1 MLQIIRKTINAGELI
16 TDRNLVVDQVIDIAK
31 DHALSFEIK
40 VQKVEQLIQEANQ
53 LIEDQESKPKKKHV
67 VHFEQEEDSEE
78 EDKLEEE
85 ENDDLIEDFE
95 YELLQEVAETMIAMT
110 NLISPAIDENNL
122 FILISSGVE
131 SL

>member
-1 MLQIIRKTINAGELI
+1 
-16 TDRNLVVDQVIDIAK
+16 
-31 DHALSFEIK
+31 
-40 VQKVEQLIQEANQ
+40 
-53 LIEDQESKPKKKHV
+53 V
-67 VHFEQEEDSEE
+67 VHFEQEE
-78 EDKLEEE
+78 EEE
-85 ENDDLIEDFE
+85 EEEKGEDEDELIEDFE

>member
-1 MLQIIRKTINAGELI
+1 M
-16 TDRNLVVDQVIDIAK
+16 
-31 DHALSFEIK
+31 
-40 VQKVEQLIQEANQ
+40 
-53 LIEDQESKPKKKHV
+53 IEDQESKPKKKHV

-78 EDKLEEE
+78 EGKGED
-85 ENDDLIEDFE
+85 DDLIEDFE

>member
-1 MLQIIRKTINAGELI
+1 M
-16 TDRNLVVDQVIDIAK
+16 
-31 DHALSFEIK
+31 
-40 VQKVEQLIQEANQ
+40 
-53 LIEDQESKPKKKHV
+53 IEDKESKPKKKHV

-78 EDKLEEE
+78 EEKGEDEDE
-85 ENDDLIEDFE
+85 LIEDFE

>member
-1 MLQIIRKTINAGELI
+1 
-16 TDRNLVVDQVIDIAK
+16 
-31 DHALSFEIK
+31 
-40 VQKVEQLIQEANQ
+40 
-53 LIEDQESKPKKKHV
+53 V

-78 EDKLEEE
+78 EDKGEDEDE
-85 ENDDLIEDFE
+85 LIEDFE

>member
-1 MLQIIRKTINAGELI
+1 LI
-16 TDRNLVVDQVIDIAK
+16 G
-31 DHALSFEIK
+31 
-40 VQKVEQLIQEANQ
+40 
-53 LIEDQESKPKKKHV
+53 DQETKSKKKHV

-78 EDKLEEE
+78 EEKGEEE
-85 ENDDLIEDFE
+85 DNDDQIEDFE

>member
-1 MLQIIRKTINAGELI
+1 
-16 TDRNLVVDQVIDIAK
+16 
-31 DHALSFEIK
+31 
-40 VQKVEQLIQEANQ
+40 
-53 LIEDQESKPKKKHV
+53 
-67 VHFEQEEDSEE
+67 VHFEQEEDSKEEDKGEE
-78 EDKLEEE
+78 ED
-85 ENDDLIEDFE
+85 NDDLIEDFE

>member
-1 MLQIIRKTINAGELI
+1 
-16 TDRNLVVDQVIDIAK
+16 
-31 DHALSFEIK
+31 
-40 VQKVEQLIQEANQ
+40 
-53 LIEDQESKPKKKHV
+53 V

-78 EDKLEEE
+78 EEKGEDEDE
-85 ENDDLIEDFE
+85 LIEDFE

>member
-1 MLQIIRKTINAGELI
+1 M
-16 TDRNLVVDQVIDIAK
+16 
-31 DHALSFEIK
+31 
-40 VQKVEQLIQEANQ
+40 
-53 LIEDQESKPKKKHV
+53 IEDQESKPKKKHV
-67 VHFEQEEDSEE
+67 VNFEQEEDSEE

>member
-1 MLQIIRKTINAGELI
+1 
-16 TDRNLVVDQVIDIAK
+16 
-31 DHALSFEIK
+31 
-40 VQKVEQLIQEANQ
+40 
-53 LIEDQESKPKKKHV
+53 

-78 EDKLEEE
+78 EDKGEDEDE
-85 ENDDLIEDFE
+85 LIEDFE

>member
-1 MLQIIRKTINAGELI
+1 M
-16 TDRNLVVDQVIDIAK
+16 
-31 DHALSFEIK
+31 
-40 VQKVEQLIQEANQ
+40 
-53 LIEDQESKPKKKHV
+53 IEDQESKPKKKHV
-67 VHFEQEEDSEE
+67 VHFEQEEYSEE
-78 EDKLEEE
+78 EGKGED
-85 ENDDLIEDFE
+85 DDLIEDFE

>member
-1 MLQIIRKTINAGELI
+1 
-16 TDRNLVVDQVIDIAK
+16 
-31 DHALSFEIK
+31 
-40 VQKVEQLIQEANQ
+40 
-53 LIEDQESKPKKKHV
+53 

-78 EDKLEEE
+78 ENKGEED

>member
-1 MLQIIRKTINAGELI
+1 M
-16 TDRNLVVDQVIDIAK
+16 
-31 DHALSFEIK
+31 
-40 VQKVEQLIQEANQ
+40 
-53 LIEDQESKPKKKHV
+53 
-67 VHFEQEEDSEE
+67 HFEQEEDSEE
-78 EDKLEEE
+78 ENKGEDED
-85 ENDDLIEDFE
+85 NDDLIEDFE

>member
-1 MLQIIRKTINAGELI
+1 
-16 TDRNLVVDQVIDIAK
+16 
-31 DHALSFEIK
+31 
-40 VQKVEQLIQEANQ
+40 

-78 EDKLEEE
+78 EQKEEDE
-85 ENDDLIEDFE
+85 DELIEDFE

>member
-1 MLQIIRKTINAGELI
+1 
-16 TDRNLVVDQVIDIAK
+16 
-31 DHALSFEIK
+31 
-40 VQKVEQLIQEANQ
+40 
-53 LIEDQESKPKKKHV
+53 LIEDQDLKPKKKHV

-78 EDKLEEE
+78 EDKGEEE

>member
-1 MLQIIRKTINAGELI
+1 LI
-16 TDRNLVVDQVIDIAK
+16 GDQDTK
-31 DHALSFEIK
+31 S
-40 VQKVEQLIQEANQ
+40 
-53 LIEDQESKPKKKHV
+53 KKKHV

-78 EDKLEEE
+78 ENKGEDED
-85 ENDDLIEDFE
+85 NDDLIEDFE